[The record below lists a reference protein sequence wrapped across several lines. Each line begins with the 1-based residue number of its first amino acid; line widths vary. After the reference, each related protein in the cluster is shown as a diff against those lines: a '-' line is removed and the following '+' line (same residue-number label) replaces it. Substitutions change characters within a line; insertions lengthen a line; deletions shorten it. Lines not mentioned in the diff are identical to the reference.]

1 MNKKRF
7 IDFVNYLEGFT
18 QRIVERYQNTTDF
31 IYHEKSQ
38 MLERFPEVGLNTE
51 ETQQRNRYDAVKET
65 LDLSVN
71 TERSKCYHGIEIK
84 RETPENCVESINLLS
99 KAIGNSHRDIL
110 YYSALQGDLLV
121 TLRSAS
127 TPEGFRLH
135 LRKTLDISSSH
146 AKFLMA
152 LYELATTYPR
162 LLMCELP
169 QRFFAK
175 NFKIIKQV
183 CQNERD
189 VWKQ

>member
-1 MNKKRF
+1 
-7 IDFVNYLEGFT
+7 
-18 QRIVERYQNTTDF
+18 
-31 IYHEKSQ
+31 
-38 MLERFPEVGLNTE
+38 MLERFPEVGLNAE

-71 TERSKCYHGIEIK
+71 VERSKCYHGIEIK

-110 YYSALQGDLLV
+110 HYSALQGDLLV

-135 LRKTLDISSSH
+135 LRMTLDISSSH

-152 LYELATTYPR
+152 FYELATTYPR

-169 QRFFAK
+169 QRFFVK

>member
-7 IDFVNYLEGFT
+7 IDFANYLEGLT
-18 QRIVERYQNTTDF
+18 RRIVERYPNTADF

-38 MLERFPEVGLNTE
+38 MLERFPEVGLKTE
-51 ETQQRNRYDAVKET
+51 ETQQRNPYDAVKAT

-71 TERSKCYHGIEIK
+71 TERSKCYHSIELK

-152 LYELATTYPR
+152 FYELATTYPR

-183 CQNERD
+183 CPNERD

>member
-7 IDFVNYLEGFT
+7 IDFANYLEGST
-18 QRIVERYQNTTDF
+18 QRIVERYPNTADF

-38 MLERFPEVGLNTE
+38 MLERFPEVGLKTE
-51 ETQQRNRYDAVKET
+51 EIQQRNPYDAVKAT

-71 TERSKCYHGIEIK
+71 TERSKCYHNIELK

-152 LYELATTYPR
+152 FYELATTYPR

>member
-7 IDFVNYLEGFT
+7 SDFANYLEGFT
-18 QRIVERYQNTTDF
+18 QRIVERYPNTTGF
-31 IYHEKSQ
+31 IDHEKRL
-38 MLERFPEVGLNTE
+38 MLERFPEVGLNAKE
-51 ETQQRNRYDAVKET
+51 SQQRNQYDAVKQT

-121 TLRSAS
+121 VLRSVS

-135 LRKTLDISSSH
+135 LRKTLDLSFSH

-152 LYELATTYPR
+152 FYELATTYPR
-162 LLMCELP
+162 LFMCELP

-175 NFKIIKQV
+175 NLKIIKQV

-189 VWKQ
+189 VWK

>member
-7 IDFVNYLEGFT
+7 RDFVNYLEGFT
-18 QRIVERYQNTTDF
+18 QRIVERYPNTIDF
-31 IYHEKSQ
+31 IDHEKSQ
-38 MLERFPEVGLNTE
+38 MLERFPELDLNAK
-51 ETQQRNRYDAVKET
+51 ETQQRNRYDAVKQT

-71 TERSKCYHGIEIK
+71 TERSKCYHDIEIK
-84 RETPENCVESINLLS
+84 RETQENCVESINLLS

-152 LYELATTYPR
+152 FYELATTYPR